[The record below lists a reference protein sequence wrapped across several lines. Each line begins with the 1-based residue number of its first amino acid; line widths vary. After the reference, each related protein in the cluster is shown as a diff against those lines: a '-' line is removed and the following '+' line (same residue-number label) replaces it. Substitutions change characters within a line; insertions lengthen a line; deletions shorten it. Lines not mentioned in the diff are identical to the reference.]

1 MIMFKIFPTGVAVDT
16 SKITAIFIDTFGV
29 DKKKIYVVTVSCDGD
44 FHRLIEC
51 KNEDDA
57 KDFLKKL
64 VDELNTMK
72 GEFN

>member
-1 MIMFKIFPTGVAVDT
+1 MFKIFPSGVAVDT
-16 SKITAIFIDTFGV
+16 SKITALFIDNFGI
-29 DKKKIYVVTVSCDGD
+29 DKKKIYYVNACCDGD
-44 FHRLIEC
+44 WHRVFEC

-72 GEFN
+72 GY

>member
-1 MIMFKIFPTGVAVDT
+1 MIMFKIFPSGVAVDT
-16 SKITAIFIDTFGV
+16 SKIAALFIARIGTTYN
-29 DKKKIYVVTVSCDGD
+29 IIAACCDGD
-44 FHRLIEC
+44 NRTLIEC

-57 KDFLKKL
+57 KAYFKKL

>member
-1 MIMFKIFPTGVAVDT
+1 MFKIFPSSVAIDT
-16 SKITAIFIDTFGV
+16 SKITVLYIDTFGV
-29 DKKKIYVVTVSCDGD
+29 DKKKIYIVSACCDGD
-44 FHRLIEC
+44 FHRLFET

-72 GEFN
+72 GAFD